1 MIDQRTLQ
9 LFLALADT
17 LHFARASER
26 CHVSAPTLSR
36 NIKQL
41 EESLGVDL
49 FLRDNRTVRLTAH
62 GKAFIEYAKHSLQQW
77 QQLKQSF
84 EQQTEQL
91 VGELSLFCSVT
102 ASYSFLYK
110 LLEQFRLNY
119 QQVEI
124 KLHTGDPALA
134 LDRVLE
140 GHEDMAIA
148 ARPDHLPA
156 NLAFCSTGY
165 SSLQF
170 IAPIGHGEIAQQLA
184 NCQRDKQETPWQSLP
199 YIVPEMGL
207 NRKRLESWWKK
218 MNIKPSI
225 YAQVAGNEAIVSM
238 VSLGFG
244 VALVP
249 QIVLDNSPLLDK
261 VQILSAPFQP
271 PAFEIGICVLRNRL
285 QDPLITAMYQTAQS
299 MSV

>member
-1 MIDQRTLQ
+1 MDQRSLHV
-9 LFLALADT
+9 FLALADT
-17 LHFARASER
+17 LHFGRASER

-41 EESLGVDL
+41 EDTLGVSL
-49 FLRDNRTVRLTAH
+49 FLRDNRTVRLTQH
-62 GKAFIEYAKHSLQQW
+62 GLAFIEYAHTSLQQW
-77 QQLKQSF
+77 QKLKLSF
-84 EQQTEQL
+84 EQSSEQL
-91 VGELSLFCSVT
+91 VGEISLFCSVT

-110 LLEQFRLNY
+110 LLEQFRLQY

-134 LDRVLE
+134 LDRIIE
-140 GHEDMAIA
+140 QHEDMAIA
-148 ARPDHLPA
+148 ARPDQLAA
-156 NLAFCSTGY
+156 NLAFCSIGY

-170 IAPIGHGEIAQQLA
+170 IAPIGHGDIATYLADCANNNKEIQWH
-184 NCQRDKQETPWQSLP
+184 TLP
-199 YIVPEMGL
+199 FIVPELGL

-218 MNIKPSI
+218 MQIKPPI

-271 PAFEIGICVLRNRL
+271 EAFEIGLCVLRNRL
-285 QDPLITAMYQTAQS
+285 QDPLIKAMYQTAQALAL
-299 MSV
+299 